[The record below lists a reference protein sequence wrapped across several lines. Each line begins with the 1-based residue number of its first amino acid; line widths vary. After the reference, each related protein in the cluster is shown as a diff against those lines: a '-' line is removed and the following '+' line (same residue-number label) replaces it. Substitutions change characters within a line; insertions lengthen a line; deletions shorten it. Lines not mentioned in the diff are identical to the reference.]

1 MLSLYRR
8 KDINTTYN
16 KHIMN
21 IRNIISL
28 MLLWISTI
36 TMAQET
42 KPVSL
47 QFEARADYM
56 RTNIDGKH
64 IKDQSGFKGYV
75 VNVILKGD
83 ISPKFSYAFRN
94 RLNGINKDYNFFN
107 STDWLYLKYKP
118 NKNVAFMAG
127 KYIVLVA
134 GYELLPAPIDCY
146 FLSEF
151 CYNFPCYQWGLIGE
165 YTTNSGNDTFLTQ
178 ICQSPYQ
185 KIYENKT
192 GKAAEM
198 YAYNILWNGRHSI
211 WETFWSANM
220 SEYAPHKFIN
230 YISLGNK
237 FHFTNNLQ
245 LEFDYWNRAASGQG
259 FIGKDCSI
267 IGQLSYQPTEKV
279 NIFAKASYEV
289 NHAGTDADV
298 ALHDG
303 TELTRI
309 GAGVEYYPLKEKN
322 IRIHGYYSY
331 AFGKNTNPEGVVQDK
346 MSQVNVG
353 VTWRGKVL

>member
-1 MLSLYRR
+1 
-8 KDINTTYN
+8 
-16 KHIMN
+16 
-21 IRNIISL
+21 

-146 FLSEF
+146 FL
-151 CYNFPCYQWGLIGE
+151 
-165 YTTNSGNDTFLTQ
+165 
-178 ICQSPYQ
+178 
-185 KIYENKT
+185 
-192 GKAAEM
+192 
-198 YAYNILWNGRHSI
+198 
-211 WETFWSANM
+211 
-220 SEYAPHKFIN
+220 
-230 YISLGNK
+230 
-237 FHFTNNLQ
+237 
-245 LEFDYWNRAASGQG
+245 
-259 FIGKDCSI
+259 
-267 IGQLSYQPTEKV
+267 
-279 NIFAKASYEV
+279 
-289 NHAGTDADV
+289 
-298 ALHDG
+298 
-303 TELTRI
+303 
-309 GAGVEYYPLKEKN
+309 
-322 IRIHGYYSY
+322 YS
-331 AFGKNTNPEGVVQDK
+331 
-346 MSQVNVG
+346 
-353 VTWRGKVL
+353 

>member
-1 MLSLYRR
+1 MKIKS
-8 KDINTTYN
+8 
-16 KHIMN
+16 
-21 IRNIISL
+21 IIAL
-28 MLLWISTI
+28 VFLWISTI
-36 TMAQET
+36 AMAQET

-47 QFEARADYM
+47 QFEARADYQ
-56 RTNIDGKH
+56 RTDIDGKH
-64 IKDQSGFKGYV
+64 IKNESGFKGYI
-75 VNVILKGD
+75 VNIILKGD

-118 NKNVAFMAG
+118 NKNVAIIAG

-151 CYNFPCYQWGLIGE
+151 CYNFPCYQWGVVGE
-165 YTTNSGNDTFLTQ
+165 LATNSGNDVFSAQ

-185 KIYENKT
+185 KVYENKA

-198 YAYNILWNGRHSI
+198 YAYNVLWNGRHGI
-211 WETFWSANM
+211 WETFWSVNM

-245 LEFDYWNRAASGQG
+245 LELDYWNRAASGQG
-259 FIGKDCSI
+259 FIGKDCSV
-267 IGQLSYQPTEKV
+267 IGC
-279 NIFAKASYEV
+279 
-289 NHAGTDADV
+289 
-298 ALHDG
+298 
-303 TELTRI
+303 RI
-309 GAGVEYYPLKEKN
+309 NLLK
-322 IRIHGYYSY
+322 S
-331 AFGKNTNPEGVVQDK
+331 
-346 MSQVNVG
+346 
-353 VTWRGKVL
+353 

>member
-1 MLSLYRR
+1 MKIKSIIALLLLSS
-8 KDINTTYN
+8 TTV
-16 KHIMN
+16 
-21 IRNIISL
+21 
-28 MLLWISTI
+28 
-36 TMAQET
+36 MAQET

-47 QFEARADYM
+47 QVEARADYQ
-56 RTNIDGKH
+56 RINIDGKQ
-64 IKDQSGFKGYV
+64 IKEGSGFKGNV
-75 VNVILKGD
+75 VNIILKGD
-83 ISPKFSYAFRN
+83 LSPKFSYAFRN

-118 NKNVAFMAG
+118 NKNVSLIAG

-151 CYNFPCYQWGLIGE
+151 CYNFPCYQWGLVGE
-165 YTTNSGNDTFLTQ
+165 LTTNSGNDVFSAQ

-185 KIYENKT
+185 KVYENKA

-198 YAYNILWNGRHSI
+198 YAYNVAWNGRHGF
-211 WETFWSANM
+211 WEPFWSVNM

-237 FHFTNNLQ
+237 FHLADNLQ
-245 LEFDYWNRAASGQG
+245 LELDYWNRAASGQG
-259 FIGKDCSI
+259 FIGKDCSV
-267 IGQLSYQPTEKV
+267 IGQVSYQPTEKLNV
-279 NIFAKASYEV
+279 FAKASYEV

-298 ALHDG
+298 AVVDG
-303 TELTRI
+303 TELTRV
-309 GAGVEYYPLKEKN
+309 GGGVEYYPLKEKN
-322 IRIHGYYSY
+322 VRIHGYYSY
-331 AFGKNTNPEGVVQDK
+331 SFGKNANPAGVVQDK
-346 MSQVNVG
+346 MSELNIG

>member
-1 MLSLYRR
+1 MKIKSIIALLLLSS
-8 KDINTTYN
+8 TTV
-16 KHIMN
+16 
-21 IRNIISL
+21 
-28 MLLWISTI
+28 
-36 TMAQET
+36 MAQET

-47 QFEARADYM
+47 QVEARADYQ
-56 RTNIDGKH
+56 RINIDGKK
-64 IKDQSGFKGYV
+64 IKEGSGFKGNV
-75 VNVILKGD
+75 VNIILKGD

-118 NKNVAFMAG
+118 NKNVSLIAG

-151 CYNFPCYQWGLIGE
+151 CYNFPCYQWGLVGE
-165 YTTNSGNDTFLTQ
+165 FTTNSGNDVFSAQ

-185 KIYENKT
+185 KVYENKA

-198 YAYNILWNGRHSI
+198 YAYNVSWNGRHGF
-211 WETFWSANM
+211 WEPFWSVNM

-237 FHFTNNLQ
+237 FHLADNLQ
-245 LEFDYWNRAASGQG
+245 LELDYWNRAASGQG
-259 FIGKDCSI
+259 FIGKDCSV
-267 IGQLSYQPTEKV
+267 IGQVSYQPTEKLNV
-279 NIFAKASYEV
+279 FAKASYEV

-298 ALHDG
+298 AVVDG
-303 TELTRI
+303 TELTRV
-309 GAGVEYYPLKEKN
+309 GGGVEYYPLKEKN
-322 IRIHGYYSY
+322 VRIHGYYSY
-331 AFGKNTNPEGVVQDK
+331 SFGKNTNPAGVVQDK
-346 MSQVNVG
+346 MSELNIG

>member
-118 NKNVAFMAG
+118 NKNVA
-127 KYIVLVA
+127 
-134 GYELLPAPIDCY
+134 
-146 FLSEF
+146 
-151 CYNFPCYQWGLIGE
+151 
-165 YTTNSGNDTFLTQ
+165 
-178 ICQSPYQ
+178 
-185 KIYENKT
+185 
-192 GKAAEM
+192 
-198 YAYNILWNGRHSI
+198 
-211 WETFWSANM
+211 
-220 SEYAPHKFIN
+220 
-230 YISLGNK
+230 
-237 FHFTNNLQ
+237 
-245 LEFDYWNRAASGQG
+245 
-259 FIGKDCSI
+259 
-267 IGQLSYQPTEKV
+267 
-279 NIFAKASYEV
+279 
-289 NHAGTDADV
+289 
-298 ALHDG
+298 
-303 TELTRI
+303 
-309 GAGVEYYPLKEKN
+309 
-322 IRIHGYYSY
+322 
-331 AFGKNTNPEGVVQDK
+331 AFGRKSLRDFVA
-346 MSQVNVG
+346 
-353 VTWRGKVL
+353 RGGSRRASSGRISIAFPSTITARRARCRNSP

>member
-1 MLSLYRR
+1 MKIKS
-8 KDINTTYN
+8 
-16 KHIMN
+16 
-21 IRNIISL
+21 IIAL
-28 MLLWISTI
+28 VFLWISTI
-36 TMAQET
+36 AMAQET

-47 QFEARADYM
+47 QFEARADYQ
-56 RTNIDGKH
+56 RTDIDGKH
-64 IKDQSGFKGYV
+64 IKNESGFKGYI
-75 VNVILKGD
+75 VNIILKGD

-118 NKNVAFMAG
+118 NKNVAIIAG

-151 CYNFPCYQWGLIGE
+151 CYNFPCYQWGVVGE
-165 YTTNSGNDTFLTQ
+165 LATNSGNDVFSAQ

-185 KIYENKT
+185 KVYENKA

-198 YAYNILWNGRHSI
+198 YAYNVLWNGRHGI
-211 WETFWSANM
+211 WETFWSVNM

-245 LEFDYWNRAASGQG
+245 LELDYWNRAA
-259 FIGKDCSI
+259 
-267 IGQLSYQPTEKV
+267 TEKLNV
-279 NIFAKASYEV
+279 FAKASYEV
-289 NHAGTDADV
+289 NHAGTEADV

-303 TELTRI
+303 TELTRV
-309 GAGVEYYPLKEKN
+309 GAGVEYYPLKDKN
-322 IRIHGYYSY
+322 VRIHGYYSY
-331 AFGKNTNPEGVVQDK
+331 AFGKNANPEGVVQDK
-346 MSQVNVG
+346 MSQFNVG

>member
-1 MLSLYRR
+1 MKIKSIIALLLLSS
-8 KDINTTYN
+8 TTV
-16 KHIMN
+16 
-21 IRNIISL
+21 
-28 MLLWISTI
+28 
-36 TMAQET
+36 MAQET

-47 QFEARADYM
+47 QVEARADYQCI
-56 RTNIDGKH
+56 NIDGKK
-64 IKDQSGFKGYV
+64 IKEGSGFKGNV
-75 VNVILKGD
+75 VNIILKGD

-118 NKNVAFMAG
+118 NKNVSLIAG

-151 CYNFPCYQWGLIGE
+151 CYNFPCYQWGLVGE
-165 YTTNSGNDTFLTQ
+165 LTTNSGNDVFSAQ

-185 KIYENKT
+185 KVYENKA

-198 YAYNILWNGRHSI
+198 YAYNVAWNGRHGF
-211 WETFWSANM
+211 WEPFWSVNM

-237 FHFTNNLQ
+237 FHLADNLQ
-245 LEFDYWNRAASGQG
+245 LELDYWNRAASGQG
-259 FIGKDCSI
+259 FIGKDCSV
-267 IGQLSYQPTEKV
+267 IGQVSYQPTEKLNV
-279 NIFAKASYEV
+279 FAKASYEV

-298 ALHDG
+298 AVVDG
-303 TELTRI
+303 TELTRV
-309 GAGVEYYPLKEKN
+309 GGGVEYYPLKEKN
-322 IRIHGYYSY
+322 VRIHGYYSY
-331 AFGKNTNPEGVVQDK
+331 SFGKNANPAGVVQDK
-346 MSQVNVG
+346 MSELNIG

>member
-1 MLSLYRR
+1 MKIKSIIALLLLSS
-8 KDINTTYN
+8 TTV
-16 KHIMN
+16 
-21 IRNIISL
+21 
-28 MLLWISTI
+28 
-36 TMAQET
+36 MAQET

-47 QFEARADYM
+47 QVEARADYQ
-56 RTNIDGKH
+56 RINIDGKQ
-64 IKDQSGFKGYV
+64 IKEGSGFKGNV
-75 VNVILKGD
+75 VNIILKGD
-83 ISPKFSYAFRN
+83 LSPKFSYAFRN

-118 NKNVAFMAG
+118 NKNVSLIAG

-151 CYNFPCYQWGLIGE
+151 CYNFPCYQWGLVGE
-165 YTTNSGNDTFLTQ
+165 LTTNSGNDVFSAQ

-185 KIYENKT
+185 KVYENKA

-198 YAYNILWNGRHSI
+198 YAYNVAWNGRHGF
-211 WETFWSANM
+211 WEPFWSVNM

-237 FHFTNNLQ
+237 FHLADNLQ
-245 LEFDYWNRAASGQG
+245 LELDYWNRAASGQG
-259 FIGKDCSI
+259 FIGKDCSV
-267 IGQLSYQPTEKV
+267 IGQVSYQPTEKLNV
-279 NIFAKASYEV
+279 FAKASYEV

-298 ALHDG
+298 AVMDG
-303 TELTRI
+303 TELTRV
-309 GAGVEYYPLKEKN
+309 GGGVEYYPLKEKN
-322 IRIHGYYSY
+322 VRIHGYYSY
-331 AFGKNTNPEGVVQDK
+331 SFGKNANPAGVVQDK
-346 MSQVNVG
+346 MSELNIG

>member
-1 MLSLYRR
+1 MKIKSIIALLLLSS
-8 KDINTTYN
+8 TTV
-16 KHIMN
+16 
-21 IRNIISL
+21 
-28 MLLWISTI
+28 
-36 TMAQET
+36 MAQET

-47 QFEARADYM
+47 QVEARADYQ
-56 RTNIDGKH
+56 RINIDGKK
-64 IKDQSGFKGYV
+64 IKEGSGFKGNV
-75 VNVILKGD
+75 VNIILKGD

-118 NKNVAFMAG
+118 NKNVSLIAG

-151 CYNFPCYQWGLIGE
+151 CYNFPCYQWGLVGE
-165 YTTNSGNDTFLTQ
+165 FTTNSGNDVFSAQ

-185 KIYENKT
+185 KVYENKA

-198 YAYNILWNGRHSI
+198 YAYNVSWNGRHGF
-211 WETFWSANM
+211 WEPFWSVNM

-237 FHFTNNLQ
+237 FHLADNLQ
-245 LEFDYWNRAASGQG
+245 LELDYWNRAASGQG
-259 FIGKDCSI
+259 FIDKDCSV
-267 IGQLSYQPTEKV
+267 IGQVSYQPTEKLNV
-279 NIFAKASYEV
+279 FAKASYEV

-298 ALHDG
+298 AVMDG
-303 TELTRI
+303 TELTRV
-309 GAGVEYYPLKEKN
+309 GGGVEYYPLKEKN
-322 IRIHGYYSY
+322 VRIHGYYSY
-331 AFGKNTNPEGVVQDK
+331 SFGKNANPAGVVQDK
-346 MSQVNVG
+346 MSELNIG

>member
-1 MLSLYRR
+1 MKIKSIIALLLLSS
-8 KDINTTYN
+8 TTV
-16 KHIMN
+16 
-21 IRNIISL
+21 
-28 MLLWISTI
+28 
-36 TMAQET
+36 MAQET

-47 QFEARADYM
+47 QVEARADYQ
-56 RTNIDGKH
+56 RINIDGKK
-64 IKDQSGFKGYV
+64 IKEGSGFKGNV
-75 VNVILKGD
+75 VNIILKGD

-118 NKNVAFMAG
+118 NKNVSLIAG

-151 CYNFPCYQWGLIGE
+151 CYNFPCYQWGLVGE
-165 YTTNSGNDTFLTQ
+165 LTTNSGNDVFSAQ

-185 KIYENKT
+185 KVYENKA

-198 YAYNILWNGRHSI
+198 YAYNVAWNGRHGF
-211 WETFWSANM
+211 WEPFWSVNM

-237 FHFTNNLQ
+237 FHLADNLQ
-245 LEFDYWNRAASGQG
+245 LELDYWNRAASRQG
-259 FIGKDCSI
+259 FIGKDCSV
-267 IGQLSYQPTEKV
+267 IGQVSYQPTEKLNV
-279 NIFAKASYEV
+279 FAKASYEV

-298 ALHDG
+298 AVMDG
-303 TELTRI
+303 TELTRV
-309 GAGVEYYPLKEKN
+309 GGGVEYYPLKEKKV
-322 IRIHGYYSY
+322 RIHGYYSY
-331 AFGKNTNPEGVVQDK
+331 SFGKNANPAGVVQDK
-346 MSQVNVG
+346 MSELNIG

>member
-1 MLSLYRR
+1 MKIKSIIALLLLSS
-8 KDINTTYN
+8 TTV
-16 KHIMN
+16 
-21 IRNIISL
+21 
-28 MLLWISTI
+28 
-36 TMAQET
+36 MAQET

-47 QFEARADYM
+47 QVEARADYQ
-56 RTNIDGKH
+56 RINIDGKK
-64 IKDQSGFKGYV
+64 IKEGSGFKGNV
-75 VNVILKGD
+75 VNIILKGD
-83 ISPKFSYAFRN
+83 LSPKFSYAFRN

-118 NKNVAFMAG
+118 NKNVSLIAG

-151 CYNFPCYQWGLIGE
+151 CYNFPCYQWGLVGE
-165 YTTNSGNDTFLTQ
+165 LTTNRGNDVFSAQ

-185 KIYENKT
+185 KVYENKA

-198 YAYNILWNGRHSI
+198 YAYNVAWNGRHGF
-211 WETFWSANM
+211 WEPFWSVNM

-237 FHFTNNLQ
+237 FHLADNLQ
-245 LEFDYWNRAASGQG
+245 LELDYWNRAASGQG
-259 FIGKDCSI
+259 FIGKDCSV
-267 IGQLSYQPTEKV
+267 IGQLSYQPTEKLNV
-279 NIFAKASYEV
+279 FAKASYEV

-298 ALHDG
+298 AVIDG
-303 TELTRI
+303 TELTRV
-309 GAGVEYYPLKEKN
+309 GGGVEYYPLKEKN
-322 IRIHGYYSY
+322 VRIHGYYSY
-331 AFGKNTNPEGVVQDK
+331 SFGKNANPAGVVQDK
-346 MSQVNVG
+346 MSELNIG